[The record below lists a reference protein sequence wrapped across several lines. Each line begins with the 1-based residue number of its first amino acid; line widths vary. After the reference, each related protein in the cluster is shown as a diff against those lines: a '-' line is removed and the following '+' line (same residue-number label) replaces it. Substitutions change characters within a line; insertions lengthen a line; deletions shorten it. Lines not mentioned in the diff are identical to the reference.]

1 MNKEYYKAYSHQLGR
16 EMEVN
21 IYGHAGKPCLV
32 FPAQN
37 GRFFDFENFGMVDA
51 CASFIE
57 EGKLQLF
64 CVDSI
69 DGETWS
75 NEAGDPRWRIERHE
89 AWYRYICE
97 ELVPYIYAKN
107 ASGNGGQYASGLLTT
122 GCSMGATHAA
132 NFFFRRPDIFDA
144 VIALSGYY
152 SADMF
157 FHGYMGDLVYQNS
170 PIDFIN
176 GMSYDHPY
184 VEQYRHHSIIIC
196 TGQGAWEDDMI
207 RSTSRLK
214 ELLDY
219 KDVPAWI
226 DFWGYDVNHDWPWW
240 RVQFPYFLGHLL

>member
-1 MNKEYYKAYSHQLGR
+1 MNKEYYKAYSHHLDR
-16 EMEVN
+16 DMEVN

-37 GRFFDFENFGMVDA
+37 GRFFDFENFRMVDA

-69 DGETWS
+69 DEETWS
-75 NEAGDPRWRIERHE
+75 NEQGDPRWRIERHE

-97 ELVPYIYAKN
+97 ELVPYIFEKN
-107 ASGNGGQYASGLLTT
+107 AQGNDGQYASGLLTT
-122 GCSMGATHAA
+122 GCSMGASHAA
-132 NFFFRRPDIFDA
+132 NFFFRRPDIFDS

-157 FHGYMGDLVYQNS
+157 FHGYMDDLVYQNS
-170 PIDFIN
+170 PVDFIN

-184 VEQYRHHSIIIC
+184 VEAYRHHSIIIC

-207 RSTSRLK
+207 RSTTRLK

>member
-97 ELVPYIYAKN
+97 ELVPYIYAKMPV
-107 ASGNGGQYASGLLTT
+107 GMGV
-122 GCSMGATHAA
+122 SM
-132 NFFFRRPDIFDA
+132 
-144 VIALSGYY
+144 
-152 SADMF
+152 
-157 FHGYMGDLVYQNS
+157 
-170 PIDFIN
+170 
-176 GMSYDHPY
+176 
-184 VEQYRHHSIIIC
+184 
-196 TGQGAWEDDMI
+196 
-207 RSTSRLK
+207 
-214 ELLDY
+214 
-219 KDVPAWI
+219 PAG
-226 DFWGYDVNHDWPWW
+226 F
-240 RVQFPYFLGHLL
+240 